1 MKRLKL
7 FFLSLVCVV
16 PFMTAPSYAVS
27 ASDDRGYGVQDPQAP
42 VSIPRYKGDFSDFE
56 SVEVLCSSDTSG
68 DYIST
73 ALCTLANDVARD
85 KGRDVRLRV
94 YPSGG
99 EERKDSFTLYVRIT
113 SAGIAPRAT
122 SVRVEASR
130 YYEAAVDREAGY
142 RDPAFFPRRGKLVMF
157 EETITG
163 VGSGDN
169 LEMNLR
175 AHLQAILNR
184 FFARVARDRE

>member
-7 FFLSLVCVV
+7 FLLSLVCVV
-16 PFMTAPSYAVS
+16 PLITAPACAVS
-27 ASDDRGYGVQDPQAP
+27 ATDDQGYVAEDPQAP
-42 VSIPRYKGDFSDFE
+42 VSIPRYKGNFADFD

-85 KGRDVRLRV
+85 KGRDARLRV

-99 EERKDSFTLYVRIT
+99 RERNDSFTLYIRIT
-113 SAGIAPRAT
+113 SAGVAPRAT

-130 YYEAAVDREAGY
+130 YYEAAVDRDAGHREA
-142 RDPAFFPRRGKLVMF
+142 ASFPRRGKLVMF
-157 EETITG
+157 EETMTG

-175 AHLQAILNR
+175 AHLQAVLNR
-184 FFARVARDRE
+184 FFARVAKDRE